1 MMNVKNAMA
10 AAGMLALLGATAACG
25 SNTSS
30 TAGTDAGT
38 GGNATGAAA
47 APKAATTDAF
57 CKTLTSLG
65 AETTPSQGAQE
76 LEAVGTPSDTS
87 TSERHGFEVFVD
99 GVATLPDN
107 ATSKDFGKMEKAF
120 STADAADVQ
129 AFVSYVGK
137 ECAPATSSSP
147 SAPSS

>member
-25 SNTSS
+25 SNSSS
-30 TAGTDAGT
+30 TASDAGGTT
-38 GGNATGAAA
+38 GTTGAAGS
-47 APKAATTDAF
+47 PTSATSDDF
-57 CKTLTSLG
+57 CKTLSSLG
-65 AETTPSQGAQE
+65 AETTPSEGAQK

-99 GVATLPDN
+99 GVATLPDT
-107 ATSKDFGKMEKAF
+107 ASQKDFAKMEKAF
-120 STADAADVQ
+120 STADAADVT
-129 AFVSYVGK
+129 AFVAYVQK
-137 ECAPATSSSP
+137 ECAPATSSP